1 MGGAGPIR
9 ELNMAKQHRD
19 IEVNEFKDKLAAGR
33 LTRRAFNRTLSAAG
47 LALTTYPL
55 LSRRA
60 SAAEEAVVFIWG
72 GYDVPE
78 MYGKYVEKHGTM
90 PKFSL
95 YGDGNEAFQKV
106 RAGFK
111 PDVPYTC
118 SPSVPR
124 YRDAGL
130 TQAIDTSRLSNW
142 PDVFPALKTVP
153 DTQFD
158 GENWWIP
165 FDWGRTSVTYRTD
178 LVDIEEESL
187 GLLWDER
194 YSGKLAVFDSIEET
208 VFVTAIYAGIDACN
222 MDDQDL
228 ATVMALLKKQKP
240 LLRFYSTDET
250 SMVQALAA
258 GEIVAATT
266 WDSGALQLKKDGV
279 PVKFMSPKEGVLT
292 WTCGLQLLKDPPNLD
307 KAFDVIDAMLDPSV
321 GEFLL
326 TEFGYGH
333 SNKRTFERVSDKTL
347 TALGLSRDPSELLSS
362 GVAYCILKNK
372 DKIIEMFQDVM
383 AGY

>member
-1 MGGAGPIR
+1 
-9 ELNMAKQHRD
+9 MAKQYRD
-19 IEVNEFKDKLAAGR
+19 LEVNEFKDKLAAGK

-47 LALTTYPL
+47 LALTTFPL

-60 SAAEEAVVFIWG
+60 SAAEQATVFIWG

-78 MYGKYVEKHGTM
+78 MYGKYLEKHGEM
-90 PKFSL
+90 PNFAL
-95 YGDGNEAFQKV
+95 YGDGNESFQKV

-111 PDVPYTC
+111 PDVPYAC
-118 SPSVPR
+118 SPAVPR
-124 YRDAGL
+124 WRDADL

-153 DTQFD
+153 DTVFG
-158 GENWWIP
+158 GEQWWIP

-194 YSGKLAVFDSIEET
+194 YSGKLAVFDSVEET

-222 MDDQDL
+222 MNDQELD
-228 ATVMALLKKQKP
+228 TVMALLRKQKP

-279 PVKFMSPKEGVLT
+279 PVKFMAPKEGVLT
-292 WTCGLQLLKDPPNLD
+292 WTCGLQMLKNPPNSD
-307 KAFDVIDAMLDPSV
+307 RAYDVIDAMLDPSV

-326 TEFGYGH
+326 SEFGYGH
-333 SNKRTFERVSDKTL
+333 SNKRSFERVSDKTL
-347 TALGLSRDPSELLSS
+347 TDLGLSRDPSELLSS
-362 GVAYCILKNK
+362 GVAYCNLKNK